1 MGSVHVPFINP
12 LRDAHD
18 APCVFSRMPPCFIR
32 LWFATTDALHTWFD
46 MHTHT
51 RFFKSYLDTIAYLNM
66 MLNNGVASLAR
77 QYGGN
82 GYFYP
87 GISGT
92 YGIPS
97 SFYGSWQGLK

>member
-18 APCVFSRMPPCFIR
+18 APCLFRMPPCFIR
-32 LWFATTDALHTWFD
+32 LWFATTDAFAHPRL
-46 MHTHT
+46 
-51 RFFKSYLDTIAYLNM
+51 FKSYLDTIAYLNM

-82 GYFYP
+82 GYLYP

-97 SFYGSWQGLK
+97 SFYGLWQKFK